1 MVRVIAGYGRSD
13 CDRRRAHR
21 SGGLVAVASPPR
33 AAIVALTPSP
43 DVTDAPKRRP
53 AQTTEVVVYVAGAVS
68 RPGLYR
74 LHEGDRY
81 DRAVTLAGGFRP
93 DADATGVN
101 LAQRAA
107 DGDEVLVPRA
117 GDTTYRR
124 RGRRPSSHRSSRR
137 RHSLSAPA
145 EGSVDVN
152 HATPEDLT
160 RVPGIGRADA
170 GRIVE
175 LRDREG
181 PFTSLDELLDV
192 AGMTQ
197 SRLARARP
205 YLQELNGAKGSPH

>member
-1 MVRVIAGYGRSD
+1 MWVRVLGIAALVGVAAFAIWHPQRHAAIAVLSPSADAPSAGVAD
-13 CDRRRAHR
+13 QPRRRLR
-21 SGGLVAVASPPR
+21 R
-33 AAIVALTPSP
+33 AGPENGATDGAL
-43 DVTDAPKRRP
+43 
-53 AQTTEVVVYVAGAVS
+53 VVYVAGAVK

-74 LHEGDRY
+74 LRQGERY

-107 DGDEVLVPRA
+107 DGEEVLVPRA
-117 GDTTYRR
+117 GETTCRRSGRSRSRTSHRR
-124 RGRRPSSHRSSRR
+124 RRTAQ
-137 RHSLSAPA
+137 APA

-152 HATPEDLT
+152 AAGAEELSH
-160 RVPGIGRADA
+160 VPGLGRAIA

-175 LRDREG
+175 LREREG
-181 PFTSLDELLDV
+181 AFASLDELLDV

-205 YLQELNGAKGSPH
+205 YLREP